1 MHTERLRET
10 RAPTQLL
17 IQLGFYPRRVKSVH
31 FVNFTTNS
39 CNSYYNKQ
47 VLFKDLNTQSLR
59 LFSILDKEQTR
70 RTSGLIFH
78 SLLIGES
85 QTPKAIEGLLS
96 FLKLLRYC

>member
-1 MHTERLRET
+1 MRET

-17 IQLGFYPRRVKSVH
+17 IQLGFIHDAVKSVH

-39 CNSYYNKQ
+39 CNSYYNKL
-47 VLFKDLNTQSLR
+47 VLFKDFNTQSLR

-85 QTPKAIEGLLS
+85 QTPKAIVIRLDFSVFFG
-96 FLKLLRYC
+96 